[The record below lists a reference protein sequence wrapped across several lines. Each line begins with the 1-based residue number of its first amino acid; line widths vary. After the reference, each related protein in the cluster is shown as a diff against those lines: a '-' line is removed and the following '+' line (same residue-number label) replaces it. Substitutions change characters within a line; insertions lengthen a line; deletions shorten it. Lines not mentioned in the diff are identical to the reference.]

1 MGTKEVKKLKRT
13 TYTLGEEIFNS
24 ISHGVGAGLSIA
36 ALVLMIIKAAFTR
49 NIYMIISACIFGAMM
64 ILLYTMSTL
73 YHAITNKK
81 AKKVFQIFDHC
92 TIFLLIAGTYTPYTL
107 VTLNG
112 TIGWTLFG
120 ILWGFAI
127 LGIIFNAIDLQRFK
141 KISVVCYLIMGWS
154 IVFAFKPLLENLA
167 LGGLIFLFA
176 GGIFYTIG
184 VIFYVLKRVKYMHS
198 IWHLFVLGGT
208 ICHFFSVFFWVI
220 Q

>member
-1 MGTKEVKKLKRT
+1 M
-13 TYTLGEEIFNS
+13 
-24 ISHGVGAGLSIA
+24 
-36 ALVLMIIKAAFTR
+36 
-49 NIYMIISACIFGAMM
+49 
-64 ILLYTMSTL
+64 
-73 YHAITNKK
+73 
-81 AKKVFQIFDHC
+81 
-92 TIFLLIAGTYTPYTL
+92 
-107 VTLNG
+107 
-112 TIGWTLFG
+112 FG